1 MSSPAPAAP
10 HTGLALLFGPD
21 QETPAAIAQR
31 LRSADIG
38 TDIRGALHSLPP
50 LTRDAALGQV
60 TTAAAGLLD
69 INLADVV
76 AAGWRKH
83 ADLTAAARRTL
94 AAPGSTDLVDLASH
108 RVSTA
113 QEPYVTILVDGHRV
127 ATVRFGLSLAF
138 EISSLLAEIHGGRL
152 VALHS
157 GRCMV
162 TGTLAIQGINVITRQ
177 AHIDLPGVIALRGG
191 IRLLSVHDYPAG
203 VRSEPAHDQVTTI
216 R

>member
-1 MSSPAPAAP
+1 MSSSEPAAP
-10 HTGLALLFGPD
+10 HTALALLFGPD
-21 QETPAAIAQR
+21 QETPAAVAER

-38 TDIRGALHSLPP
+38 TDIRGALDGLPP
-50 LTRDAALGQV
+50 LTRQAAVGQV

-76 AAGWRKH
+76 AAGWQKH

-108 RVSTA
+108 RISTT

-127 ATVRFGLSLAF
+127 ATVRFAVSLAF
-138 EISSLLAEIHGGRL
+138 EISALLAEIKAGRL
-152 VALHS
+152 IALHS
-157 GRCMV
+157 GRCVV
-162 TGTLAIQGINVITRQ
+162 TGMLAIQDINVITRQ
-177 AHIDLPGVIALRGG
+177 ARIDLPGVIALRGG
-191 IRLLSVHDYPAG
+191 IRLLPAHEYPTGVSSV
-203 VRSEPAHDQVTTI
+203 PAHDHVTTG